1 MTKRIYNFNPG
12 PATLPLS
19 VLQKA
24 QSEFL
29 NYNNTGMSV
38 MEISHRSKEFEAI
51 IFEAED
57 RLKKLLQIGEDYKV
71 LFLQGGASTQFSMIP
86 LNLLPAGKEANYVLT
101 GSFAEKA
108 FKEAS
113 IIGDAHIAAT
123 AEDSNYN
130 CIPNIDNYNLS
141 KNPAY
146 LHITTNNTIFGTQF
160 KEYPIYSGIPLIAD
174 MSSDILSKPID
185 ANKFALIYAGAQKN
199 LGPSGVTIVVIH
211 KSLIEASNKSLP
223 TMQRYDVMA
232 KNDSLYNTP
241 STFSIYLVNLVLE
254 WVIEQGGLSA
264 MEIHNEEK
272 ANYIY
277 DTIDASNGF
286 YQGHALP
293 KYRSTMNITFT
304 LSNKELEANF
314 IFKAAERGIIGIKGH
329 RSVGGMRASVY
340 NAMSKE
346 GCRALADFMIE
357 FQKTNN

>member
-12 PATLPLS
+12 PATLPLP
-19 VLQKA
+19 VLIKA

-29 NYNNTGMSV
+29 NFNDTGMSV
-38 MEISHRSKEFEAI
+38 MEISHRSKQFEAI

-57 RLKKLLQIGEDYKV
+57 RLKKLLQIGDDYRV

-86 LNLLPAGKEANYVLT
+86 LNILTSGKEANFVLT

-108 FKEAS
+108 YKEAAM
-113 IIGDAHIAAT
+113 IGDVHVAAT

-130 CIPNIDNYNLS
+130 YIPTIDKYKLS
-141 KNPAY
+141 ENPAY

-160 KEYPIYSGIPLIAD
+160 KEYPNYSDVPVIAD

-211 KSLIEASNKSLP
+211 KSLIEASDKSLP
-223 TMQRYDVMA
+223 TMQRYDIMA

-241 STFSIYLVNLVLE
+241 PTFSIYLVNLVLE
-254 WVIEQGGLSA
+254 WIIEQGGLSA
-264 MEIHNEEK
+264 MELHNEEK
-272 ANYIY
+272 ASYIY
-277 DTIDASNGF
+277 NAIDTSNDF
-286 YQGHALP
+286 YKGHALP
-293 KYRSTMNITFT
+293 EYRSTMNITFT
-304 LSNKELEANF
+304 LNNKDLEASF
-314 IFKAAERGIIGIKGH
+314 ISKAAERGLIGIKGH

-357 FQKTNN
+357 FQKTNS